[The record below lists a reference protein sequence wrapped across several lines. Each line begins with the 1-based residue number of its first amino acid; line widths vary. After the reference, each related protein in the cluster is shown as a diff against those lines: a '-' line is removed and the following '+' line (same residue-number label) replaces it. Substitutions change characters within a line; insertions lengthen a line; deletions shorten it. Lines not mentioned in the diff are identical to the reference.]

1 MSIWSKII
9 DKVSGNVSAY
19 ANEEASRD
27 ASHYAIV
34 DCEVGMK
41 DKRVHDMRLSRWYL
55 RFLFAIKRIF
65 CHLCIKNFA
74 KIICNTEYFS
84 KFVLGN
90 HSEIL

>member
-41 DKRVHDMRLSRWYL
+41 DKRVHDIGAFTVIFALS
-55 RFLFAIKRIF
+55 F
-65 CHLCIKNFA
+65 CHKSNILPSVHQKLCN
-74 KIICNTEYFS
+74 
-84 KFVLGN
+84 N
-90 HSEIL
+90 HLQYRKLL

>member
-19 ANEEASRD
+19 ANEDASRD

-41 DKRVHDMRLSRWYL
+41 DKRVHDIGALRWDGAKELCYL
-55 RFLFAIKRIF
+55 CLW
-65 CHLCIKNFA
+65 
-74 KIICNTEYFS
+74 
-84 KFVLGN
+84 
-90 HSEIL
+90 

>member
-19 ANEEASRD
+19 ANEETSRD

-41 DKRVHDMRLSRWYL
+41 DKRVHD
-55 RFLFAIKRIF
+55 IG
-65 CHLCIKNFA
+65 A
-74 KIICNTEYFS
+74 KPGC
-84 KFVLGN
+84 VA
-90 HSEIL
+90 

>member
-19 ANEEASRD
+19 VNEEASRD

-41 DKRVHDMRLSRWYL
+41 DKRVHDIGAFTVIFALS
-55 RFLFAIKRIF
+55 F
-65 CHLCIKNFA
+65 CHKTNILPSVHKKLCN
-74 KIICNTEYFS
+74 
-84 KFVLGN
+84 N
-90 HSEIL
+90 HLQYRKLL

>member
-41 DKRVHDMRLSRWYL
+41 DKRVHDMRLHGDICAF
-55 RFLFAIKRIF
+55 FLP
-65 CHLCIKNFA
+65 
-74 KIICNTEYFS
+74 
-84 KFVLGN
+84 
-90 HSEIL
+90 